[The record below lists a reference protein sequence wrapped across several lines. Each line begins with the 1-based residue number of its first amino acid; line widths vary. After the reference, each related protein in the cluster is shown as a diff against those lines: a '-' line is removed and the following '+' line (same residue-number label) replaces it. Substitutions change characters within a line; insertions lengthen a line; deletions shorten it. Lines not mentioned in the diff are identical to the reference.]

1 MSEYSGEVCPKAEIV
16 RLVGEAP
23 PRSIPITRTRNM
35 SDDIINK
42 IAECLQMVSED
53 LRGFYNVETGEIIW
67 ISELGGIGEEKL
79 CELEDDTDRY
89 ISLPERYEIDE
100 YAMMDEFAY
109 QYPDARISNRLR
121 EDLYG
126 RGAFR
131 RFKDSVFRFGIRE
144 EWFKYRDEKYR
155 ELAEEWC
162 LRNGLIKP
170 RTPKILLTGFKGTSS
185 EMLIDRFDEAYR
197 RLILENDKVNS
208 AEQLISEMENDSFDY
223 VISFGQ
229 KPVIKDKI
237 YVECSGRLGDTNYE
251 TDFDICKLVSALKHN
266 GFSVHISNNAGTSF
280 CNNLYARGLKFILE
294 RAYKGSMVFLHIPFE
309 KNISDFC
316 DLSDRLIKAIH
327 ELER

>member
-1 MSEYSGEVCPKAEIV
+1 
-16 RLVGEAP
+16 
-23 PRSIPITRTRNM
+23 M
-35 SDDIINK
+35 SDDITNK

-53 LRGFYNVETGEIIW
+53 FRAFYNVETGEIIW
-67 ISELGGIGEEKL
+67 ISELGGIGEERL
-79 CELEDDTDRY
+79 RALEDDTDRY

-126 RGAFR
+126 SGAFR

-162 LRNGLIKP
+162 LRNGLINP
-170 RTPKILLTGFKGTSS
+170 RAPKILLTGFKGTSS
-185 EMLIDRFDEAYR
+185 DKLMGCFDDTYR
-197 RLILENDKVNS
+197 RLILENDKVIS
-208 AEQLISEMENDSFDY
+208 ADQLISEMENDGFDY

-237 YVECSGRLGDTNYE
+237 YVECSGRLDDTIYE
-251 TDFDICKLVSALKHN
+251 TGFDICKLVSALKHN
-266 GFSVHISNNAGTSF
+266 GFSVHISNNAGSSF

-294 RAYKGSMVFLHIPFE
+294 RAYKGNMVFIHIPFE
-309 KNISDFC
+309 KNISDIDDFF
-316 DLSDRLIKAIH
+316 DRLIKAIR